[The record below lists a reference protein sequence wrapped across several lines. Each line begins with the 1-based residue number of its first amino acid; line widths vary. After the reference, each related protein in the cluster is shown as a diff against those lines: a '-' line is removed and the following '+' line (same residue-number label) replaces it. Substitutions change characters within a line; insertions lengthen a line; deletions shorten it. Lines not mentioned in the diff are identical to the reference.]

1 MLSETMRSGECTRH
15 KKKMFKQ
22 SSHVLVVDDNAAKL
36 HSLIDA
42 LRRYPCRVTVA
53 GDGVQGYAQA
63 VSMVP
68 DIILMEASIP
78 RRDGVTTTRLLKA
91 NPDTAHIPVIFL
103 TAAASLEERLNG
115 LRAGA
120 VDYLL
125 KPVQVEEVIEKLRIH
140 LALRKSLPSPALAT
154 IVAEAQNFSKAGQ
167 RMDSAQVLQRA
178 AASIIQERLTE
189 PPRISELAA
198 QLAVSERRI
207 MAAFKSSVGMSVF
220 EYIRRERMRKAARL
234 LIQTDLSMLDIVA
247 EVGYSSAA
255 NFSTAFRQFW
265 GKTPSAFRETQTYDD
280 MCSR

>member
-1 MLSETMRSGECTRH
+1 
-15 KKKMFKQ
+15 MFKQ